1 MSSVETTPTI
11 RKTALNAVHRQMG
24 AKMVEFN
31 GWDMP
36 VEYPASLSGGI
47 IAEHMAVRTGVGIF
61 DVSHM
66 GDIRL
71 AGPQAL
77 AAVQHISMNDASQ
90 LAIGQAQ
97 YSALLYSQ
105 GTFVDDVIVHRLA
118 EDEYLLVINAGTR
131 EKDFNWVRDNT
142 RQFECA
148 VENLSD
154 DFTQIAI
161 QGPKAV
167 NLLQKLT
174 DAELS
179 AVKFYWVTRGTLCG
193 LPSILMGRTGYTAE
207 DGFEIYIPSD
217 EQISTHVWSEILDA
231 GKEFGVVP
239 CGLGARNTLRLEGK
253 LPLYGHEI
261 SDTIN
266 VWEAG
271 LDRFCKMNKPD
282 FIGRAALEKAKAS
295 GVKRALVGLEMSE
308 RGIARDGYKVLD
320 TSGREIGYVTS
331 GSPAPYLKKNIALAY
346 VPVEHSAV
354 GDKLKVEI
362 RGQGVGALVVPTPFY
377 KRPKNRGVE
386 YVSEKRTTLTA
397 AQVLR
402 SYTRDNLPDF
412 HDVPITDV
420 NQVGSNG
427 DRPLHIACIRGNLE
441 DVVALVE
448 AGADV
453 NAAGDLGCTPL
464 HHAAAGS
471 LYEIAKVLVSH
482 GADVT
487 AKNEFGETPIDL
499 ARDRTIEILESAK
512 KARS

>member
-1 MSSVETTPTI
+1 
-11 RKTALNAVHRQMG
+11 MG

-36 VEYPASLSGGI
+36 VEYPASLGGGI
-47 IAEHMAVRTGVGIF
+47 VNEHMAVRTRVGIF

-77 AAVQHISMNDASQ
+77 HAVQHISMNDASR

-97 YSALLYSQ
+97 YSALLYPQ

-118 EDEYLLVINAGTR
+118 TDDYLLVINAGTR

-142 RQFECA
+142 RQFDSA

-167 NLLQKLT
+167 DLLQKIT
-174 DAELS
+174 DADLGK
-179 AVKFYWVTRGTLCG
+179 VKFYWVTRATVCG
-193 LPSILMGRTGYTAE
+193 LKDILIGRTGYTAE

-217 EQISTHVWSEILDA
+217 EGTSAFVWNEILIA
-231 GKEFGVVP
+231 GKEFGVAP

-261 SDTIN
+261 SDTIS

-271 LDRFCKMNKPD
+271 LDRFCKMEKQD
-282 FIGRAALEKAKAS
+282 FIGRMALERAKAT
-295 GVKRALVGLEMSE
+295 GVKRTLVGLEMVE

-320 TSGREIGYVTS
+320 NSGTGIGYVTS

-346 VPVEHSAV
+346 VTKEFEPVGTA
-354 GDKLKVEI
+354 LKVEI
-362 RGQGVGALVVPTPFY
+362 RGQAVSAVVVPTPFY
-377 KRPKNRGVE
+377 KR
-386 YVSEKRTTLTA
+386 
-397 AQVLR
+397 
-402 SYTRDNLPDF
+402 
-412 HDVPITDV
+412 
-420 NQVGSNG
+420 
-427 DRPLHIACIRGNLE
+427 
-441 DVVALVE
+441 
-448 AGADV
+448 
-453 NAAGDLGCTPL
+453 
-464 HHAAAGS
+464 
-471 LYEIAKVLVSH
+471 
-482 GADVT
+482 
-487 AKNEFGETPIDL
+487 
-499 ARDRTIEILESAK
+499 AK
-512 KARS
+512 KAA